1 MTELTF
7 QDLFPKMEEPQIR
20 FIYKNYE
27 GGLLTDNDVSK
38 MEIAEFTRLNKQT
51 ESWLEMAKAEEE
63 NRVEQRKLWMLSC
76 IKGVLE
82 EQGKHP
88 SDDLLDDAAMLAISH
103 CILPSFNPTRNGWFI
118 DMLCCFCDGEP
129 YENGEYRI
137 TYK

>member
-1 MTELTF
+1 MIELTF

-27 GGLLTDNDVSK
+27 GEPLTDNDASK
-38 MEIAEFTRLNKQT
+38 IEVAEFTRLNKQP

-63 NRVEQRKLWMLSC
+63 RRAEERRLLLRSC
-76 IKGVLE
+76 IKGALK

-88 SDDLLDDAAMLAISH
+88 SDDLLDDATMLAISH

-129 YENGEYRI
+129 YESGEIRI